1 MPTRYT
7 NHNLFIMNT
16 QNPNIITY
24 SNWFEVNG
32 KKFAFR
38 KGQLFEITQTPRHIP
53 INTVTS
59 CYLIDR
65 KHYSIT
71 KIKTIIKKEPIDVDV
86 SNLQWY
92 QQEQFNHVFN
102 LTLDI

>member
-1 MPTRYT
+1 
-7 NHNLFIMNT
+7 MNN

-38 KGQLFEITQTPRHIP
+38 KGELFEITETPRHIP
-53 INTVTS
+53 INTMTW

-65 KHYSIT
+65 KHYSVS

-92 QQEQFNHVFN
+92 QQIELDKCFN
-102 LTLDI
+102 LKK

>member
-1 MPTRYT
+1 
-7 NHNLFIMNT
+7 MNT

-38 KGQLFEITQTPRHIP
+38 KGQLFEITETPRHIP
-53 INTVTS
+53 INALTS

-65 KHYSIT
+65 NHYSIL
-71 KIKTIIKKEPIDVDV
+71 KIKSIIKKEPIDVDV

-92 QQEQFNHVFN
+92 RQIELDKCFNIN
-102 LTLDI
+102 